1 MKFVRRSF
9 IPVRRLGARCRQNCL
24 ALLALPVL
32 AFAFTPANARAQGTL
47 TNGWTHTGT
56 ISPAGTSD
64 SWTFSANAGDSLIV
78 RVGEIAT
85 LSGTFS
91 PRIQLNN
98 PLGGQQAVASGTTS
112 AEIAVTAT
120 NTGTFTVVVDVAS
133 GTATGTYRLTL
144 AKAPGTIFVAPGD
157 EGGSLTNGVDYAGNY
172 LPPGDVDVWTF
183 TANAGD
189 SILLKMGQMSDTN
202 NFDPWIRLYGPDGRL
217 LSSVADLTA
226 VEVALRATNSG
237 TFTAVIANSP
247 YYSDAASGTYRLTL
261 AKTGEPYVVSA
272 GDEGGPMTNGAAH
285 QGSLTVGD
293 VDMWSFSAAAG
304 DSMVLK
310 IGQMSETNAFDPWV
324 RLYGPDGTL
333 LASSTAVTA
342 AEVTF
347 RATNSGTFL
356 VVVENN
362 PYYTDA
368 ASGTYL
374 LTLAKTGD
382 PIVVSPGDEGGPMTN
397 GVAHRGSL
405 PVGDLDLW
413 NFSASA
419 GDAIILRIGQ
429 LSETNAFDPWVR
441 LYGPDGTLLGSSSDV
456 YAAEV
461 TVRATNSGIF
471 LVVVGNNPY
480 YTDAAA
486 GTYALTLAK
495 TADPIVVLPDDEGG
509 PMTNGVA
516 HHGSLPIGDLD
527 LWNFSASAGDSI
539 VIKMGQIT
547 DTNNNFD
554 PWIRLYGPDGQLLDS
569 EQSATAVEATFR
581 ATNSGT
587 FLVVVGN
594 NPYYSDG
601 ASATYLL
608 TLAKTG
614 DPIVVSTGDEGGAL
628 TNGITHQG
636 NLPIG
641 DLDLWNFTANKGE
654 AIVIRMGQLT
664 ETNNFDPWLRLYGPD
679 GKLLASDQATYVA
692 EVVFRATN
700 SGTFLVVAANDPY
713 YSDAGSGLYFLT
725 LAKTGGA
732 LATSAGDEGG
742 SLTGSG
748 LYNGTISVGD
758 LDAFSF
764 TACAGDFISLHVEET
779 SQTNNF
785 DPWIRLYGPTGLLI
799 GSAFGTTSADVSSVA
814 TNTGSYLV
822 LIANNDYNNNAGSG
836 TYAFSVNGLT
846 DGLKLCPPGVTGTNA
861 TVSGVGG
868 DAGATYILFTHT
880 NVTDT
885 FSLWTPLQTNQ
896 FDVFGIF
903 YYTNFF
909 SRAEARRFF
918 RLIEP

>member
-1 MKFVRRSF
+1 MKIVHRFFLLISRVASRRS
-9 IPVRRLGARCRQNCL
+9 RRHFALAVLPAL
-24 ALLALPVL
+24 AL
-32 AFAFTPANARAQGTL
+32 AFSAANGRAQGTL

-56 ISPAGTSD
+56 ISPAGASD
-64 SWTFSANAGDSLIV
+64 SWTFSANAGDSLII

-98 PLGGQQAVASGTTS
+98 PLGGQQGVASGATS

-144 AKAPGTIFVAPGD
+144 AKSPGAIFVAPGD
-157 EGGSLTNGVDYAGNY
+157 EGGPMTNGVDYAGNY

-202 NFDPWIRLYGPDGRL
+202 NFDPWIRLYGPDGKL
-217 LSSVADLTA
+217 LASLADVTA
-226 VEVALRATNSG
+226 VEISVRATNSG
-237 TFTAVIANSP
+237 TFTAVVANSP

-261 AKTGEPYVVSA
+261 AKTGDPFVVSA

-285 QGSLTVGD
+285 SGSLPVGD

-304 DSMVLK
+304 DSMVVK

-324 RLYGPDGTL
+324 RLYGPDGAL
-333 LASSTAVTA
+333 LGSSADVSS

-382 PIVVSPGDEGGPMTN
+382 PILVSPGDEGGPMTN

-405 PVGDLDLW
+405 PLGDLDLW
-413 NFSASA
+413 
-419 GDAIILRIGQ
+419 I
-429 LSETNAFDPWVR
+429 
-441 LYGPDGTLLGSSSDV
+441 
-456 YAAEV
+456 
-461 TVRATNSGIF
+461 
-471 LVVVGNNPY
+471 
-480 YTDAAA
+480 
-486 GTYALTLAK
+486 
-495 TADPIVVLPDDEGG
+495 
-509 PMTNGVA
+509 
-516 HHGSLPIGDLD
+516 
-527 LWNFSASAGDSI
+527 FSASAGDSI

-554 PWIRLYGPDGQLLDS
+554 PWIRLYGPDGRLLDS
-569 EQSATAVEATFR
+569 EQAATAVEATFR

-594 NPYYSDG
+594 YPYYSDG

-608 TLAKTG
+608 TLAKTP
-614 DPIVVSTGDEGGAL
+614 DPIVVSSGDEGGAL
-628 TNGITHQG
+628 TNGMTHQG
-636 NLPIG
+636 SLPVG
-641 DLDLWNFTANKGE
+641 DLDLWNFTANQGE

-664 ETNNFDPWLRLYGPD
+664 DTNNNFDPWIRLYGPD
-679 GKLLASDQATYVA
+679 GALLASDQAAYVA
-692 EVVFRATN
+692 EVTFRATN
-700 SGTFLVVAANDPY
+700 SGTFLVVAANYPY
-713 YSDAGSGLYFLT
+713 YSDAASGLYFLT

-732 LATSAGDEGG
+732 LATSPGDEGG
-742 SLTGSG
+742 SLNGSG
-748 LYNGTISVGD
+748 VYNGTISVGD

-764 TACAGDFISLHVEET
+764 TACAGDFINLHVDET

-799 GSAFGTTSADVSSVA
+799 GSAFGTTSAEVSGVA
-814 TNTGSYLV
+814 TNTGSYMV
-822 LIANNDYNNNAGSG
+822 VIANNDYNNNAGSG
-836 TYAFSVNGLT
+836 TYALTVNGLT
-846 DGLKLCPPGVTGTNA
+846 DGLKLCSPGVAGTNA

-868 DAGATYILFTHT
+868 GSGATYILFTHT

-885 FSLWTPLQTNQ
+885 LGLWTPLRTNQ
-896 FDVFGIF
+896 FDTFGVFF
-903 YYTNFF
+903 YTNTF
-909 SRAEARRFF
+909 SRAEAQRYF